1 MKPHIILSHGLDS
14 SPAATKVSALAAVAE
29 QLGFSH
35 ERPDYS
41 DIDADGR
48 VQDIDRRIARLHE
61 RARAANGPL
70 LLAGSSMGA
79 FISGFVSLQVPVQ
92 GLFLMAPPIRIEG
105 YARDFDA
112 ARVPTLVVHGWHDE
126 LIPAADV
133 VAWAQARAAELRM
146 VDDDHRLSVHVEYV
160 AQTFAQF
167 LRAL

>member
-41 DIDADGR
+41 DIDADGH

-92 GLFLMAPPIRIEG
+92 ALFLMAPPIRIAG
-105 YARDFDA
+105 YARVFDA
-112 ARVPTLVVHGWHDE
+112 ANVPTLAVHGWHDE
-126 LIPAADV
+126 LIPAAEV
-133 VAWAQARAAELRM
+133 VAWAQARDAELRL
-146 VDDDHRLSVHVEYV
+146 VDDDHRLSAHVDYV
-160 AQTFAQF
+160 AQAFAQF